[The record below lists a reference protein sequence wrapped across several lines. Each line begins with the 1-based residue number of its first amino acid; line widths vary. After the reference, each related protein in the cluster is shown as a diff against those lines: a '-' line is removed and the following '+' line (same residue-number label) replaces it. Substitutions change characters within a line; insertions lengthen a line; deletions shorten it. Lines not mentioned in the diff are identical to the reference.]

1 VSRRRSGADTD
12 GYGSIAVEGD
22 DDEPGLLPR
31 SDEEVGLDHRRH
43 IHRGR
48 TGMAGPIVVTLFNG
62 APPTAPRTCRKTS
75 AALAGE
81 ILSNPGRF
89 YVNIHS
95 RSFPDGAIRG
105 QLIK

>member
-1 VSRRRSGADTD
+1 VTTTNQVCFRVLAKRSG
-12 GYGSIAVEGD
+12 SITAGT
-22 DDEPGLLPR
+22 
-31 SDEEVGLDHRRH
+31 SIEVGREWLDRSWSPCS
-43 IHRGR
+43 
-48 TGMAGPIVVTLFNG
+48 TAP
-62 APPTAPRTCRKTS
+62 PPTAPRTCRKTS